1 MKFRRIKVDWL
12 VVGTIALV
20 LVLAFA
26 ALLQF
31 HFINRVTEA
40 DRRRHRE
47 YIETTLR
54 NFGGDF
60 REAILGLLP
69 VFRPSP
75 SIRPDTP
82 LETYLIERASQW
94 RDTSD
99 HPRLLG
105 SVSFGAETP
114 SGIIFKRMRAG
125 DDKFTEQ
132 AWPEGLTLYRT
143 ILEKRLRMPG
153 GEPPLFPNGFAFEL
167 SEGRPVIVFPLVTN
181 VEPPPPPP
189 SPNDHSSQS
198 SSSTDGDKAAP
209 TEQRERPPL
218 RQEPRT

>member
-1 MKFRRIKVDWL
+1 MTLRRIKVDWM
-12 VVGTIALV
+12 VVGTVALV

-40 DRRRHRE
+40 DRRRHRD

-60 REAILGLLP
+60 REAMLALLP
-69 VFRPSP
+69 VFRPTP

-82 LETYLIERASQW
+82 VETYLAGRASQW

-105 SVSFGAETP
+105 SVGFGAETP
-114 SGIIFKRMRAG
+114 SGIVFKRMRAG
-125 DDKFTEQ
+125 EDRFTEQ
-132 AWPEGLTLYRT
+132 AWPESLTLYRT
-143 ILEKRLRMPG
+143 ILENRLRMPG
-153 GEPPLFPNGFAFEL
+153 G
-167 SEGRPVIVFPLVTN
+167 
-181 VEPPPPPP
+181 
-189 SPNDHSSQS
+189 
-198 SSSTDGDKAAP
+198 
-209 TEQRERPPL
+209 
-218 RQEPRT
+218 